1 MVVSS
6 KKMEVLGILSI
17 VWQTIRVVQGTLYKM
32 KIIIMESRVACS
44 SVFRWE
50 VQGIEMVFCGVRSVV
65 MMIFFFWLVF
75 RVRRISIKK
84 RNIIVTGI
92 MIVVM
97 LQIRTYIRWFREL
110 FQISVQVDMVQM
122 LVILVIVNIGTLV
135 IIAWVQMYIISL
147 RDLALDIFF
156 FSGQRIE
163 QYL

>member
-44 SVFRWE
+44 LVFRWE